1 MHEEIEYYE
10 SKIQDLYERLE
21 KANELVQD
29 LKESKE
35 SFQSELEKIGY
46 ENKFL
51 IEENEHLQN
60 CISSTHN
67 SLSLLNQNS
76 EKTSIQTPPRKSL
89 TVTIPKNNFEHS
101 YKTHESVQEESFNLN
116 EEMQNEPNVEQ
127 FLKQINELK
136 ALCKIQG
143 EALFKFQETMESTK
157 EDNEKLQTVFNEL
170 EDEKKGLSEMLM
182 TSDIRSSIGF
192 DYNSPAS
199 PVFPGSFDSSMFVST
214 IEAFEFDKQLNKKPR
229 DEVHFRMHKC
239 SLDLTEIMLFKS
251 HITGLSI

>member
-1 MHEEIEYYE
+1 MIF
-10 SKIQDLYERLE
+10 R
-21 KANELVQD
+21 
-29 LKESKE
+29 
-35 SFQSELEKIGY
+35 IGH

-60 CISSTHN
+60 CINSTHN
-67 SLSLLNQNS
+67 SLSLLNQS
-76 EKTSIQTPPRKSL
+76 PEKTSFQTPLRKSL
-89 TVTIPKNNFEHS
+89 TVTIPKNNFNQS
-101 YKTHESVQEESFNLN
+101 YKTHESDQDESHDLN
-116 EEMQNEPNVEQ
+116 DEMQNEPNIEQ

-170 EDEKKGLSEMLM
+170 EDEKKGLSEMFM
-182 TSDIRSSIGF
+182 ASDMRSSAGF

-214 IEAFEFDKQLNKKPR
+214 LEAFEFDRQLNKKPK

-239 SLDLTEIMLFKS
+239 SLDLTESLLFKS

>member
-1 MHEEIEYYE
+1 MHKEIEYYE
-10 SKIQDLYERLE
+10 NKIQDLYERLE
-21 KANELVQD
+21 KANELVLD

-35 SFQSELEKIGY
+35 SFQSELEKIGN
-46 ENKFL
+46 ENKYL

-60 CISSTHN
+60 CINSTHN
-67 SLSLLNQNS
+67 SLYLLKQNP
-76 EKTSIQTPPRKSL
+76 EKAHSQAPVRKSL
-89 TVTIPKNNFEHS
+89 TVTIPKNNFEYS
-101 YKTHESVQEESFNLN
+101 YKTQESEHEESRDLN
-116 EEMQNEPNVEQ
+116 EDMSNEPNIEQ

-170 EDEKKGLSEMLM
+170 EDEKKGLSEMFM
-182 TSDIRSSIGF
+182 ASDMKSSNDF
-192 DYNSPAS
+192 DYNNPTS

-214 IEAFEFDKQLNKKPR
+214 LEAFEFDKQLNKKPR
-229 DEVHFRMHKC
+229 DEVNFRMHKC
-239 SLDLTEIMLFKS
+239 SLDLTESILFKS

>member
-1 MHEEIEYYE
+1 M
-10 SKIQDLYERLE
+10 
-21 KANELVQD
+21 
-29 LKESKE
+29 
-35 SFQSELEKIGY
+35 
-46 ENKFL
+46 
-51 IEENEHLQN
+51 
-60 CISSTHN
+60 
-67 SLSLLNQNS
+67 
-76 EKTSIQTPPRKSL
+76 
-89 TVTIPKNNFEHS
+89 TIPKNNYEQS
-101 YKTHESVQEESFNLN
+101 YKTHESEQDEPCDLN
-116 EEMQNEPNVEQ
+116 DEMQNEPNIEQ

-170 EDEKKGLSEMLM
+170 EDEKKGLSEMFM
-182 TSDIRSSIGF
+182 ASDMRSSTGF

-214 IEAFEFDKQLNKKPR
+214 LEAFEFDKQLNKKPR

-239 SLDLTEIMLFKS
+239 SLDLTESLLFKS